1 MSKYNYDK
9 SLLKGLGVGAFLNE
23 VKLREEH
30 IANGADTIP
39 TSIYNPNILAN
50 KLHPAVQFV
59 KVKEIIDRGDAKTYV
74 FEPDETKGTKQLAYF
89 KAGQY
94 ISVVVEFNG
103 AFMCKPYSLCS
114 SPKKALG
121 EKDNTYAIT
130 IKAQKDGY
138 ASTYILNN
146 WKVGTEVVISA
157 PVGQFTYERL
167 RDRKDVIAI
176 AGGSG
181 ITPFVSMASAIAD
194 GIQDFNLTI
203 LYGSRTYDSILLR
216 SELDDIVS
224 RANGKV
230 KVVHVLSDEQKDGFE
245 HGFINETLIRRYAP
259 EDYSIFVCGPK
270 AMYKFVTDE
279 IAKLDLPRRKVRFE
293 ISGEYGNPT
302 NDEKYPKDK
311 ADKTYN
317 VKVWIRGESQDIT
330 CKSEESLLHAMET
343 AGIRVLSDCR
353 SGFCGWCHSRLI
365 SGETYIPETNDGR
378 RAADKKFGWVHP
390 CVTFPLSDIEIEVF
404 PK

>member
-30 IANGADTIP
+30 ISKGAETIP
-39 TSIYNPNILAN
+39 TSIYNPNILAS
-50 KLHPAVQFV
+50 KLHPTVQFV
-59 KVKEIIDRGDAKTYV
+59 KVKQVIDRGDAKT
-74 FEPDETKGTKQLAYF
+74 FILEPNETKGTKELAYF

-94 ISVVVEFNG
+94 ISVVVEFDG
-103 AFMCKPYSLCS
+103 HFMCKPYSICS

-121 EKDNTYAIT
+121 EVDNTYEIT
-130 IKAQKDGY
+130 VKLQKDGY

-146 WKVGTEVVISA
+146 WEVGTEVTISA

-181 ITPFVSMASAIAD
+181 ITPFISMASAIAD

-203 LYGSRTYDSILLR
+203 LYGNKTFDSILLKK
-216 SELDDIVS
+216 ELDEIVA

-230 KVVHVLSDEQKDGFE
+230 KVIHVLSDEKKDGFE
-245 HGFINETLIRRYAP
+245 YGFINETLIRKYATD
-259 EDYSIFVCGPK
+259 DYSIFVCGPK

-293 ISGEYGNPT
+293 LSGEYGNPT

-330 CKSEESLLHAMET
+330 CKSEETLLHAMET

-353 SGFCGWCHSRLI
+353 SGICGWCHSRLI
-365 SGETYIPETNDGR
+365 KGETYIPESNDGR